1 MKTIHSLPLRDEA
14 RKEAGL
20 KGRSL
25 STYLRNNG
33 LEPTFPEQGPKRM
46 QTIPRKSVLP
56 ILEKVPWWNIRER
69 CSHFRGPRQFSFF
82 PFELSVTQSRQHF
95 VYWRCMWGN
104 FSSTYSTHTTLILQL
119 HQLLILRRTSGGRSY
134 YCYIII
140 PLLQRRWVERTEVTC
155 PGYSAN

>member
-1 MKTIHSLPLRDEA
+1 MKNMQSLTLRDEA
-14 RKEAGL
+14 RKEADL
-20 KGRSL
+20 KERSL

-56 ILEKVPWWNIRER
+56 IPEKVPWWNIRAR

-82 PFELSVTQSRQHF
+82 PFNLFVTQSRQHF

-104 FSSTYSTHTTLILQL
+104 SSSAYYTHTALTLQL
-119 HQLLILRRTSGGRSY
+119 HQLSILRRTSGRRSY

-140 PLLQRRWVERTEVTC
+140 PLLQRRRVERTEVTC